1 MSNELYLGYD
11 SLEEAVDS
19 TPYTSQPEALARM
32 MCGESVFLSG
42 VSGAGK
48 SFVVNKFVEVMQEH
62 FLSEGVPPEK
72 ISKAIVVTGSTGL
85 ASANIGGVTIH
96 SFTGLYRCDKPI
108 DKKKVRDKEYR
119 KEMNMSPNFYG
130 ANGNMKNAEVVIVDE
145 VSMLDSVFIDN
156 MDTLLKVAK
165 KNNEPFGGVV
175 MVFVGDFMQLP
186 PVSKSRNDEVGF
198 AFESQAWKDL
208 DPKLLFL
215 GKPKRSA
222 DARLNT
228 ILGDMREQRVSKES
242 KDYLKMC
249 KSNDVKDSYVRLY
262 TTNKNV
268 NNYNEERLKQLPGEE
283 KVFTPRLDYRFETL
297 DKNKSPNYNLILKN
311 EERVKDNAVKTLGEH
326 KGVVKLKVGAVVV
339 ITSNSTVV
347 TTDSR
352 EEMVVNGDSGVVER
366 FIGETVQVRLNRNG
380 KSVYIAPRETSVPLG
395 APYKDPN
402 LSGLKTVKDKNG
414 NLKKDY
420 SDVPIFRD
428 SIVVRHLPLKLSF
441 AITVH
446 KSQGQTLHGVVVD
459 LTRCFSPG
467 LGYVAMS
474 RVASL
479 DTLVIT
485 KIGKSAFWS
494 NPECADMSKSIEEKA
509 RENRDSFKEEI
520 NEYGQFLDAPMLINI
535 FWDVENL
542 LEQSFF

>member
-1 MSNELYLGYD
+1 
-11 SLEEAVDS
+11 
-19 TPYTSQPEALARM
+19 
-32 MCGESVFLSG
+32 
-42 VSGAGK
+42 
-48 SFVVNKFVEVMQEH
+48 
-62 FLSEGVPPEK
+62 
-72 ISKAIVVTGSTGL
+72 
-85 ASANIGGVTIH
+85 
-96 SFTGLYRCDKPI
+96 
-108 DKKKVRDKEYR
+108 
-119 KEMNMSPNFYG
+119 
-130 ANGNMKNAEVVIVDE
+130 
-145 VSMLDSVFIDN
+145 MLDSVFIDN

-186 PVSKSRNDEVGF
+186 PVSKSRNNEVGF

-228 ILGDMREQRVSKES
+228 ILGDMREQKVSKES

-249 KSNDVKDSYVRLY
+249 KSNDVKNSYVRLY

-283 KVFTPRLDYRFETL
+283 KVFTPRLDYVFETL
-297 DKNKSPNYNLILKN
+297 DKNKSPNHNLILKN

-339 ITSNSTVV
+339 VTSNSSVT
-347 TTDSR
+347 TTDSK
-352 EEMVVNGDSGVVER
+352 EEMVVNGDSGVVEKI
-366 FIGETVQVRLNRNG
+366 IGETVVVKLNRNG
-380 KSVYIAPRETSVPLG
+380 KSVYIVPRKTSVPLG
-395 APYKDPN
+395 VPYKDPS
-402 LSGLKTVKDKNG
+402 LRGLKTVKDENG

-420 SDVPIFRD
+420 SDVPILRD
-428 SIVVRHLPLKLSF
+428 SVVVHHLPLKLSF

-494 NPECADMSKSIEEKA
+494 NPEMC
-509 RENRDSFKEEI
+509 
-520 NEYGQFLDAPMLINI
+520 
-535 FWDVENL
+535 
-542 LEQSFF
+542 